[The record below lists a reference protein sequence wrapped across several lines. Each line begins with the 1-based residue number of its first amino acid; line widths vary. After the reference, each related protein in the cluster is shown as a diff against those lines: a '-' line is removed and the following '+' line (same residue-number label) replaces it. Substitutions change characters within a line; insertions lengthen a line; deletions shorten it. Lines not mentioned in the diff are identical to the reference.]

1 MTGWIKPMQ
10 QAGSPSARRPAPT
23 GWLVQVRSRYYTGHG
38 HSQFE
43 QWTPFPRF
51 AKVYRRR
58 AWAQKIAA
66 QLGGEAVA
74 VAEQLRTSER

>member
-1 MTGWIKPMQ
+1 MQ
-10 QAGSPSARRPAPT
+10 KAGSPRVGKPAPA

-51 AKVYRRR
+51 AKVYRRQ

-66 QLGGEAVA
+66 QLGGQAVA
-74 VAEQLRTSER
+74 VAESLRISD

>member
-1 MTGWIKPMQ
+1 MGKVEDASMVK
-10 QAGSPSARRPAPT
+10 PAPA

-43 QWTPFPRF
+43 RWTPFPRF

-66 QLGGEAVA
+66 QLGGQVVA
-74 VAEQLRTSER
+74 VAESLRVSN

>member
-1 MTGWIKPMQ
+1 MGKVEDLDAGKP
-10 QAGSPSARRPAPT
+10 ALT
-23 GWLVQVRSRYYTGHG
+23 GWLVQMRNRYYTGHG

-66 QLGGEAVA
+66 QLGGQAVA
-74 VAEQLRTSER
+74 VAEQQRVPD